1 MEKVKVENLV
11 LGGGPGGYVAG
22 IRLGKLGR
30 ETVLVEMDAVGGVCL
45 NRGCIPSKALIRVAK
60 LHSAMKKSASIGL
73 SVGDVNLDISKTQS
87 WKNGVVKR
95 LTGGVGNL
103 LKKNGVRVIRGE
115 GAFTSPTAMLVR
127 GEEEAEIEFKQA
139 IIATGSLPI
148 NLPFLPVGGRILD
161 STGALDLTEVPDHLV
176 IVGGGYI
183 GLELAF
189 MYSGFGSKVTVIE
202 LLPQVLPGFDTDL
215 AGEMLKSLK
224 RRRINVHLESS
235 ADKVLENSSDR
246 VLLAVKD
253 KDGGVKTIEA
263 SHVVVAVGRSPMLDG
278 WGAEAA
284 GVLEAGDRFVK
295 IDAQCRTRVDGLFAI
310 GDVAGPPLLAHKASF
325 EGEVAAETM
334 AGKTASMA
342 GRIVPG
348 VAFTDP
354 EVAVA
359 GLGEAEAREKGI
371 SYRTGV
377 FPVSASGRA
386 LTMGAREG
394 YIKVLAEEGS
404 GRLIG
409 VAILAPEASEMI
421 AEATLAVQLGID
433 ADSIARTIHAHPTLS
448 EGFHEAVLALDD
460 AAIHI

>member
-386 LTMGAREG
+386 MTMGAREG